1 MLLSDI
7 CKILDAKVLTGETM
21 EQLNGIDIHMAC
33 GCDLMS
39 DVLAFVK
46 DQALLLSGLIN
57 SQVIRTAEMMDI
69 IAVCFVRGKTPADD
83 VIELA
88 KDRGITLLATE
99 HPLFRDMIGDYLAVA
114 ISDESIFNTHVE
126 AALMPGGHAG
136 LTKEELEIPLI
147 VIEKE

>member
-1 MLLSDI
+1 MFLSDI
-7 CKILDAKVLTGETM
+7 CKILDAKVLTGETP

-69 IAVCFVRGKTPADD
+69 IAVCFVRGKMPADD

-99 HPLFRDMIGDYLAVA
+99 HPLFPACGILYEKGLRGR
-114 ISDESIFNTHVE
+114 E
-126 AALMPGGHAG
+126 HA
-136 LTKEELEIPLI
+136 
-147 VIEKE
+147 

>member
-7 CKILDAKVLTGETM
+7 KSALCAKVLTGESDECVSKKEIM
-21 EQLNGIDIHMAC
+21 SAC

-46 DQALLLSGLIN
+46 DQSLLLTGLIN

-69 IAVCFVRGKTPADD
+69 VAVCFVRGKNPPED

-88 KDRGITLLATE
+88 K
-99 HPLFRDMIGDYLAVA
+99 
-114 ISDESIFNTHVE
+114 
-126 AALMPGGHAG
+126 
-136 LTKEELEIPLI
+136 
-147 VIEKE
+147 EKEITVLSTDLPLYTACGILYEKGLRRKSDD

>member
-7 CKILDAKVLTGETM
+7 RDILDAKVLTGED
-21 EQLNGIDIHMAC
+21 EAALSNIDIHMAC

-57 SQVIRTAEMMDI
+57 QQVIRTAEMMDI
-69 IAVCFVRGKTPADD
+69 AAVCFVRGKTPADD

-88 KDRGITLLATE
+88 KDRGIALIATRM
-99 HPLFRDMIGDYLAVA
+99 PLYNACGILYDKGLRGKD
-114 ISDESIFNTHVE
+114 SD
-126 AALMPGGHAG
+126 
-136 LTKEELEIPLI
+136 
-147 VIEKE
+147 